1 MSSTRIF
8 RIALAGGAPA
18 LLASISAQAAA
29 SSSDPVE
36 VVGRMSGI
44 DVSSEEIRAYLET
57 LTLQERAALSKDPA
71 ALAQLVRA
79 YLARRAVLKEAQAK
93 KWDQQPAIRA
103 QLDRAREETLIDLYL
118 DSISRPP
125 DTFPS
130 EAEVQAAYEANK
142 AAFQVPRQ
150 FHLAQI
156 YVAAPQGTDKEA
168 EAKARRK
175 VEELSRRLKQK
186 GTDFAAVARAESEEK
201 HSAAQGGEIGWLSEQ
216 QMVPGIRGPVT
227 ALAKDGISEPIR
239 LDDGWHLIKLLEVR
253 AASTRPLAEVRDSI
267 ASQLRADRV
276 RANRQA
282 YLTKL
287 LEQNPPTINEL
298 ALPKVLAKAK

>member
-1 MSSTRIF
+1 MSSTRLF
-8 RIALAGGAPA
+8 RIALAGTAA
-18 LLASISAQAAA
+18 MLLASISAQAAGPSNEPA
-29 SSSDPVE
+29 E

-216 QMVPGIRGPVT
+216 QMIPGIRGPVT

>member
-1 MSSTRIF
+1 MIPAGQF
-8 RIALAGGAPA
+8 RIALASAAGA

-29 SSSDPVE
+29 PSSEPAE

-79 YLARRAVLKEAQAK
+79 YLARRTVLKEAQAK
-93 KWDQQPAIRA
+93 KWDQQPANRA
-103 QLDRAREETLIDLYL
+103 QLDRAREEALIDLYL

-186 GTDFAAVARAESEEK
+186 GTDFAAVARAESEDK

-227 ALAKDGISEPIR
+227 ALTKDGISEPIR
-239 LDDGWHLIKLLEVR
+239 LDDGWHLIKLLEMR
-253 AASTRPLAEVRDSI
+253 AASTRPLAEVRESI
-267 ASQLRADRV
+267 ASQLRADRT

-282 YLTKL
+282 YLSKL

>member
-1 MSSTRIF
+1 VIPAGRF
-8 RIALAGGAPA
+8 RIALASAAWA
-18 LLASISAQAAA
+18 LLASGSAQAAG
-29 SSSDPVE
+29 SSSESAE
-36 VVGRMSGI
+36 VIGRMSGI
-44 DVSSEEIRAYLET
+44 DVSTEEIRAYVET
-57 LTLQERAALSKDPA
+57 LTLQERAALSKEPA

-103 QLDRAREETLIDLYL
+103 QLDRAREQALIDLYL
-118 DSISRPP
+118 ESISRPP

-130 EAEVQAAYEANK
+130 EAEIQAAYEANK

-156 YVAAPQGTDKEA
+156 YLAAPQGTDKEA
-168 EAKARRK
+168 EAKARHK
-175 VEELSRRLKQK
+175 VDELSRRLKQK
-186 GTDFAAVARAESEEK
+186 GTDFAAVARAESEDK
-201 HSAAQGGEIGWLSEQ
+201 QSAPQGGEIGWLSEE

-253 AASTRPLAEVRDSI
+253 ASSTRPLAEVRGSI
-267 ASQLRADRV
+267 AAQLRADRA

-282 YLTKL
+282 YLSKL

-298 ALPKVLAKAK
+298 ALPKVLAKSK

>member
-8 RIALAGGAPA
+8 RIALAGGAAA